1 MTSLSSRADCSLQ
14 AAHVVG
20 TVLAPDAGLE
30 GLGPALHALEVH
42 VAVEEAARERDG
54 VVARLQPGEGS
65 TVPFRISTYV
75 WAF

>member
-1 MTSLSSRADCSLQ
+1 MSSRADCSLQ
-14 AAHVVG
+14 AAHVG

-30 GLGPALHALEVH
+30 GLGPALHALQVH
-42 VAVEEAARERDG
+42 VTVEEAARQRDG
-54 VVARLQPGEGS
+54 VVAGLQPADCS